1 MSEVWEIMERHL
13 YFLNHAFGIK
23 IHAFVLM
30 RNHFHIIVSSPNA
43 NLSKGMAYFM
53 KATSGDIRLP
63 FHRINQTYGS
73 RFHRSRLDH
82 YNHFMNA
89 YKYLYYNP
97 VKAGAATRVEDY
109 PFSTIRGLLGF
120 EHTLIPLVEDTLLL
134 DQNVEW
140 TLNWL
145 NKTPDNDHLKLVQA
159 ALRKKVFSYPRVNR
173 KTNPFQEMVL

>member
-1 MSEVWEIMERHL
+1 LIAGWASI
-13 YFLNHAFGIK
+13 F
-23 IHAFVLM
+23 
-30 RNHFHIIVSSPNA
+30 
-43 NLSKGMAYFM
+43 
-53 KATSGDIRLP
+53 
-63 FHRINQTYGS
+63 
-73 RFHRSRLDH
+73 
-82 YNHFMNA
+82 
-89 YKYLYYNP
+89 LYYNP